1 MQQPAAS
8 RPPIVISAFKPIR
21 SSSAFATSLPSS
33 STAAV
38 GGDATRRPADGQRD
52 PSQLWSKL
60 RPSISNLD
68 NDSRSVH
75 TEPSATSHTH
85 AMATTPQKR
94 RREEDEAAHDG
105 PHDEAQVPTSQSPQR
120 HRRSYRSS
128 PVARSVSVMSSRSP
142 YASEPT
148 SRRSFGSSSSVGPD
162 VPSSSSS
169 SSRSRTSSSIRR
181 RAPSTKQLLEGLA
194 RENRGSITT
203 SSVIARRA
211 GTMRDEAGA
220 RRREE
225 EEAQRRAT
233 EMQQQER
240 PYDAGD
246 EFDRQRGYSS
256 GTRPRSSHS
265 AIDLSSRTH
274 SRASQSTS
282 RSSASVSGRSLA
294 ELSDQHRR
302 EMEQYHRKKTRLS
315 YEKPTT
321 TLGEGSRGSGSA
333 RHGFTQ
339 TQLKL
344 RHEPLPMENDASP
357 PISRIPPPFSPPLS
371 PTRPPSPVIHH
382 TRTYPYPPLPST
394 PMSSPPTSASPSL
407 YRQARS
413 RSRSRRLSLPPPQL
427 TSPEA
432 PTWTEMQRDAWRGG
446 SDSDGRRGYTSPP
459 LHTVTPTRRH
469 TPLSPYRRSKT
480 PSTKRLSAL

>member
-1 MQQPAAS
+1 VQTYEAPEERFLANLRGLNHYSAQLILTHVGLSCVEFLSMNVAEATKMLPTIPSRLLELALSYAQHDIRDPDQRSAVPQSTPPPMQQPAAS

-344 RHEPLPMENDASP
+344 RHEP
-357 PISRIPPPFSPPLS
+357 
-371 PTRPPSPVIHH
+371 
-382 TRTYPYPPLPST
+382 
-394 PMSSPPTSASPSL
+394 
-407 YRQARS
+407 
-413 RSRSRRLSLPPPQL
+413 
-427 TSPEA
+427 
-432 PTWTEMQRDAWRGG
+432 
-446 SDSDGRRGYTSPP
+446 
-459 LHTVTPTRRH
+459 
-469 TPLSPYRRSKT
+469 
-480 PSTKRLSAL
+480 